1 MVKVKICI
9 GTACHL
15 SGAQS
20 VIASFRHLIEE
31 NKLFERV
38 SLEGAFCMRQCEND
52 GVAVTVNDE
61 VFHVKAEEARRFFRE
76 KILPLA
82 ESKHK

>member
-9 GTACHL
+9 GTSCHL

-31 NKLFERV
+31 NNLQDKI
-38 SLEGAFCMRQCEND
+38 SLEGAFCMRRCENE
-52 GVAVTVNDE
+52 GVAVSVNDE
-61 VFHVKAEEARRFFRE
+61 KFHVKAAEARKFFRE
-76 KILPLA
+76 NILPLTEA
-82 ESKHK
+82 